1 MKYLLDTHIFI
12 WAMVNPDKLSKNVQK
27 LLLNTDNTVFVSAI
41 SLWEISIKFSLGN
54 LQLNNLLPS
63 ELIFLCEEM
72 GFKFI
77 NLNAKETAT
86 FYNLKAQYHKDPFD
100 RMLIWQALKNN
111 FVMISDDKNV
121 KKYVSEGLQVIG

>member
-12 WAMVNPDKLSKNVQK
+12 WAMVSPDKLSKQVQK
-27 LLLNTDNTVFVSAI
+27 LLLNTDNTIFVSAI

-54 LQLNNLLPS
+54 LQLNNLMPS

-72 GFKFI
+72 GFKLI
-77 NLNAKETAT
+77 NLHAKETAT
-86 FYNLKAQYHKDPFD
+86 FYNLKVQYHKDPFD

>member
-12 WAMVNPDKLSKNVQK
+12 WAIMSPDKLSKQVQK
-27 LLLNTDNTVFVSAI
+27 LLLNTDNTIFVSAI

-54 LQLNNLLPS
+54 LQLSNLMPS

-72 GFKFI
+72 GFKLI
-77 NLNAKETAT
+77 NLTAKETAT
-86 FYNLKAQYHKDPFD
+86 FYNLKAEYHKDPFD